1 MYISYNAE
9 LGGNTPVFLIPR
21 EFLIKL
27 THCLRFGLWKIL
39 VRFFWFFFFGCC
51 FACSSFLVFITYSLN
66 ARAAI
71 ETNDLYGKCLS
82 YMLGGI
88 KNMYFYKLLVFLHI
102 FIFAF
107 IFLVLFLF
115 SIICSTLRNYKHAL
129 FFASFGLLWFFVC
142 TTPPSNNSPALF
154 PIYCCSPS
162 PPSMLLLQLLLLL
175 RFSGVLLLFQTERC
189 LRRQSVGGH
198 VRNYTEKCGNAS
210 KFHL

>member
-9 LGGNTPVFLIPR
+9 LGGNTRVFSIPR

-66 ARAAI
+66 ARGAI

-107 IFLVLFLF
+107 IFLFYFYFLLFVARYGTVNTRFSLLPSDFYDFLF
-115 SIICSTLRNYKHAL
+115 APHRLLTTVPHSFQSIVVHR
-129 FFASFGLLWFFVC
+129 LLPRC
-142 TTPPSNNSPALF
+142 C
-154 PIYCCSPS
+154 CCSCCCCWDFPVCFCC
-162 PPSMLLLQLLLLL
+162 L
-175 RFSGVLLLFQTERC
+175 QTERC